1 MVESFDA
8 WIYDESRKVGDVDIV
23 ETTYGAHIM
32 YFVGDGEVA
41 WKSTALSGVFDEKY
55 NEWYEAQKTE
65 VGVSLKDSALKN
77 LG

>member
-1 MVESFDA
+1 
-8 WIYDESRKVGDVDIV
+8 
-23 ETTYGAHIM
+23 M

-65 VGVSLKDSALKN
+65 VGVSFKDSALKN